1 MKGIIGEGRYRN
13 HIALGPCRI
22 SCRLN
27 SNSEVTLYCNV
38 FSTIYANNIGFQCQ
52 CHKKVRIRIPLKCTP
67 QLAICHLLIIVTYVQ
82 YQNSIDQLVIHAPC
96 GFTRFF
102 FNFPI
107 STLFIN
113 IFQKLY
119 IGISCHSK
127 NFNVHTLQRVIESK

>member
-22 SCRLN
+22 SCRQN

-67 QLAICHLLIIVTYVQ
+67 QLAVCHFLIVITYVQ
-82 YQNSIDQLVIHAPC
+82 YQNSIVISYPC
-96 GFTRFF
+96 TMRFHEIF
-102 FNFPI
+102 LQFSYFHTIYKYLPK
-107 STLFIN
+107 TLYWN
-113 IFQKLY
+113 IMSFQKL
-119 IGISCHSK
+119 
-127 NFNVHTLQRVIESK
+127 